1 MADVSALFCG
11 GADGFWLTPD
21 LFRLRRVT
29 WKSTPSNQGC
39 LLLVRFLLR
48 RNTLTSATLRG
59 PAAIRHPWRGAA
71 LAASMPL
78 GPLHATC
85 VQPAPKSRF
94 VVSGRLRTKI
104 KIKID
109 GDGDGVHRTCS
120 SPACRRR
127 RFHIRHRRPNG
138 TLPGPTATRRGM
150 HIRAMIVPTLRVE
163 CLSGRSASRLTRS
176 VSRCVTTRSVGTIKQ

>member
-1 MADVSALFCG
+1 VS
-11 GADGFWLTPD
+11 
-21 LFRLRRVT
+21 
-29 WKSTPSNQGC
+29 
-39 LLLVRFLLR
+39 LLLVWRLLR
-48 RNTLTSATLRG
+48 RRSLTPATLRG

-78 GPLHATC
+78 GPLRAAC

-109 GDGDGVHRTCS
+109 GDGDGDGDGNGVHRTCS

-138 TLPGPTATRRGM
+138 TPPGPTATRGGM
-150 HIRAMIVPTLRVE
+150 HIRAMIVPTLRVGMPFRTLRVQADAE
-163 CLSGRSASRLTRS
+163 RQSLRYHAERGNDQKDQT
-176 VSRCVTTRSVGTIKQ
+176 VDRCPACEAR